1 MRSIERMDARLDSEF
16 GSDPLLGCRGRKC
29 KLRTNYPPR
38 IMPTFKPMNWSQ
50 VIFATSIVV
59 CTCAVDSVST
69 IGAIPKDSLVKTISR
84 P

>member
-1 MRSIERMDARLDSEF
+1 
-16 GSDPLLGCRGRKC
+16 
-29 KLRTNYPPR
+29 
-38 IMPTFKPMNWSQ
+38 MPTFKPMNWSQ

-69 IGAIPKDSLVKTISR
+69 IGATPKDSLVALETQLKTISR